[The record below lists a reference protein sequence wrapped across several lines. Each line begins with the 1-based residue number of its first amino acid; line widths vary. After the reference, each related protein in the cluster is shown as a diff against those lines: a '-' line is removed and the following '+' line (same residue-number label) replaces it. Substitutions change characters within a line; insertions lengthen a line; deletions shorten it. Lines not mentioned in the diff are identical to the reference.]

1 MAADDVTLVID
12 EAKSDMEKSL
22 RSLRIEL
29 QKIRTGRAN
38 PALLE
43 NVQVDYYGTPTPL
56 RQLANLSAP
65 DPRLIVVSPY
75 DRGAL
80 ADIERAIRAA
90 NLGFTPNNDGKL
102 IRIPIPPLTEE
113 RRKDLVKQVKK
124 MAEEHK
130 IGVRDA
136 RRGALAMLKD
146 LEDDGS
152 LSKDDKHR
160 VDKQVQDVT
169 DEYVA
174 KIDEMI
180 AHKEKEVLEV

>member
-1 MAADDVTLVID
+1 MAADDVGIVIE

-80 ADIERAIRAA
+80 GDIERSIRAA
-90 NLGFTPNNDGKL
+90 NLGFTPNNDGK
-102 IRIPIPPLTEE
+102 IVRIPIPPLTEE

-152 LSKDDKHR
+152 LSSDDKR
-160 VDKQVQDVT
+160 RSEKTVQDLT
-169 DEYVA
+169 DSYVA

>member
-1 MAADDVTLVID
+1 MAADDVTIVLG
-12 EAKSDMEKSL
+12 EAKEEMEKSM

-29 QKIRTGRAN
+29 QKVRTGRAN

-75 DRGAL
+75 DRGAIGDL
-80 ADIERAIRAA
+80 ERAIRAA
-90 NLGFTPNNDGKL
+90 NLGFTPNNDGKI
-102 IRIPIPPLTEE
+102 IRLPIPPLNEE

-136 RRGALAMLKD
+136 RRGAMEMIKE
-146 LEDDGS
+146 LEDDS
-152 LSKDDKHR
+152 SISTDDRRR
-160 VDKQVQDVT
+160 VEKQVQDLT
-169 DEYVA
+169 DDFVK
-174 KIDEMI
+174 KIDDAI
-180 AHKEKEVLEV
+180 SHKEKEVLEV